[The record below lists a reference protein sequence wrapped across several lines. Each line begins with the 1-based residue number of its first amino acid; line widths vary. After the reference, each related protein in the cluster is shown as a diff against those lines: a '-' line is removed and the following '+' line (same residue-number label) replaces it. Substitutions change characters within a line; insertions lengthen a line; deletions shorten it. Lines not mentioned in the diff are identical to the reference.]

1 MPRTRARPRQG
12 QRQERRCCWRSSWLL
27 LRASLDDDCSARF
40 AAAMLWPKDNSSR
53 GSRGSRGSRVTTT
66 IGTIAMLVFQGP
78 WVFTPNLEGS
88 CHDARIPRTKM
99 HFRSGHALLV
109 LLGVSFSVGFGTNS
123 NNDNGGSRLGLGL
136 GLGVV
141 VEAFAPSHSVSRGNR
156 FAKNS
161 CRYPSSSPTL
171 NAEADSS
178 SSSFASEG
186 ADADADAGPTGGGI
200 SMEAGGQ
207 LTKSEQQEP
216 PSASSSDSA
225 GSSAGASEYRPLQR
239 QWWEVRLC

>member
-1 MPRTRARPRQG
+1 
-12 QRQERRCCWRSSWLL
+12 
-27 LRASLDDDCSARF
+27 
-40 AAAMLWPKDNSSR
+40 
-53 GSRGSRGSRVTTT
+53 
-66 IGTIAMLVFQGP
+66 
-78 WVFTPNLEGS
+78 
-88 CHDARIPRTKM
+88 M

-123 NNDNGGSRLGLGL
+123 SNDKHGGSRLGLGL

-156 FAKNS
+156 FANP
-161 CRYPSSSPTL
+161 CRYPPSPPTL

-178 SSSFASEG
+178 SSSFASESAD

-200 SMEAGGQ
+200 STEAGGQ
-207 LTKSEQQEP
+207 LTKSDQQEP